1 MPGIIISDTSCLILL
16 EKLGR
21 LELLKSV
28 FGKVIITQV
37 VANEFEKV
45 IPEFIQIEN
54 PKDKNYQR
62 ILESFLDPGEASES
76 AIALALEKENPL
88 VIIDDYKARREAKHL
103 RLKFT
108 GTVGILVIA
117 KETGVINSVT
127 EILDEILKT
136 DFRVS
141 EALLKEIKFRSGE

>member
-62 ILESFLDPGEASES
+62 ILESFLDQGEAS